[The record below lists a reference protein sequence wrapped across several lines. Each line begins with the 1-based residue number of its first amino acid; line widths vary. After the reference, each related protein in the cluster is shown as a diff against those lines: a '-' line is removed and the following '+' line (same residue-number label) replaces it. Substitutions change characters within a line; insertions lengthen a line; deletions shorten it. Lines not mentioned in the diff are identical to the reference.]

1 MITEQ
6 DIASI
11 NELYHTSKSV
21 GLTEAEAVEQK
32 ELRQRYIQSVKNNL
46 KAQLN
51 NIDLVDENG
60 NVENLGQKYNK

>member
-1 MITEQ
+1 MTEQ
-6 DIASI
+6 DIARI
-11 NELYHTSKSV
+11 NELYHKSKSV